1 MEELTDRI
9 DKLYYD
15 TLMNTER
22 LQKKVLTST
31 PTSASTSYDT
41 WETHTFSDYEL
52 AKMKMDVEL
61 TAKNMPGMDIMLKI
75 ARENNPELFL

>member
-15 TLMNTER
+15 ALMNTETINNT
-22 LQKKVLTST
+22 TST
-31 PTSASTSYDT
+31 SASYDT